1 MIKIEYS
8 NIGAHKLDI
17 IEVLKALAHENRI
30 RILNLLAKSELCVC
44 ELENI
49 LQVNH
54 SNASRHLAKLKQAN
68 LIKGRKKAQWIY
80 YHLNEKLLT
89 EHQFLRLLIENEL
102 NDFADAREDT
112 KRLEKY
118 NNSALSCDTLTKSD
132 LFSEQ

>member
-8 NIGAHKLDI
+8 NIGGLNVEI
-17 IEVLKALAHENRI
+17 VEVLKALAHENRI

-49 LQVNH
+49 MQVNQ
-54 SNASRHLAKLKQAN
+54 SNASRHLAKLKQVN

-80 YHLNEKLLT
+80 YHLNERLLS
-89 EHQFLRLLIENEL
+89 EHQFIKLLIEAEL
-102 NDFADAREDT
+102 NDFAAAREDL

-118 NNSALSCDTLTKSD
+118 NNSSLSCETLPDSN
-132 LFSEQ
+132 LFSN